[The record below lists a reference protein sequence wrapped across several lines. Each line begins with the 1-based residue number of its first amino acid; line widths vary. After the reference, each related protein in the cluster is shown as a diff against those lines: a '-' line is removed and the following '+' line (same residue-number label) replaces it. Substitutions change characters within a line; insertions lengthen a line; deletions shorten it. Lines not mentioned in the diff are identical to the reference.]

1 MDKKMI
7 RLIDNNSKAT
17 EVDEPHYTYT
27 ERLSFDARDNGGFAR
42 WDIEFAAPNRK
53 GERMRLSITSG
64 QLYQHL
70 FKRGD
75 DTLHLNVETYVYDS
89 HGNCFGRYNPLVNY
103 ATHTVNVEKIY
114 VDTDANR
121 KRLISEVGELFYSA

>member
-1 MDKKMI
+1 MI
-7 RLIDNNSKAT
+7 RLIDNNNNKAT
-17 EVDEPHYTYT
+17 EVDEPHCTYT

-53 GERMRLSITSG
+53 GERMCLSITSG
-64 QLYQHL
+64 HPYQHF

-75 DTLHLNVETYVYDS
+75 DTLRLTVETYVYDS
-89 HGNCFGRYNPLVNY
+89 HGHCFGRYNPMVNY
-103 ATHTVNVEKIY
+103 ARNTVNVEKIY